1 MPVTHCSLIKY
12 WNLMTLQFSYRRGF
26 AGVGRMEAKV
36 VSVCLDFQAVSL
48 ISKSQSSPLKA
59 DEFEIDWKMLDAR
72 NFSNLVNSFGGFHW
86 RNTEVFLFNL
96 IYFTENKMPMNEND
110 EKWWK

>member
-1 MPVTHCSLIKY
+1 MFLREAPLRWTAHLKRVVRCVSVCVSVC
-12 WNLMTLQFSYRRGF
+12 SYRRGF

-59 DEFEIDWKMLDAR
+59 DEFEIC
-72 NFSNLVNSFGGFHW
+72 
-86 RNTEVFLFNL
+86 
-96 IYFTENKMPMNEND
+96 
-110 EKWWK
+110 